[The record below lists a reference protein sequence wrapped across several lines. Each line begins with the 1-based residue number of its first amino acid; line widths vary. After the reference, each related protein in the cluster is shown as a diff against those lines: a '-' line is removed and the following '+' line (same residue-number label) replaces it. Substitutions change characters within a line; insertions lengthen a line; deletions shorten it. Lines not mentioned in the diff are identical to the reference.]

1 MAGGKIRLPAP
12 KNMAN
17 RARPRT
23 IEFLTVLLGF
33 MAGELLLAGVGG
45 WQRLVK
51 CSPAML
57 AKNAARGPR
66 CGRAARGTTECPR
79 SAGEQPRAP
88 ARGRLRRVPCWRIA
102 RTPSCL
108 ITGLAGNRGCPVG
121 ESRHLLRWRVAR
133 STTLPRLWPGKGCSK
148 RGRHG
153 GRPPGVRTTRVT
165 RALLLPL
172 EDELALGAL
181 PILAAQA
188 RAVAKADR
196 GDLLGTCLCTGDI
209 DWIDC
214 CASSSRPPASMCA
227 RCSIRMCRWRSR
239 TPARALVGSPRLQPR
254 TRAPG
259 VATPQGRPP
268 CPRTG
273 G

>member
-1 MAGGKIRLPAP
+1 MRARYVACGLTPRPAPPSCRPFGPSRPPQPPWAPAVNRAFAPSKHRQSCFCGQTKWRRHSRCALPAP
-12 KNMAN
+12 ASWTV
-17 RARPRT
+17 RT
-23 IEFLTVLLGF
+23 
-33 MAGELLLAGVGG
+33 
-45 WQRLVK
+45 
-51 CSPAML
+51 
-57 AKNAARGPR
+57 
-66 CGRAARGTTECPR
+66 
-79 SAGEQPRAP
+79 
-88 ARGRLRRVPCWRIA
+88 
-102 RTPSCL
+102 
-108 ITGLAGNRGCPVG
+108 
-121 ESRHLLRWRVAR
+121 
-133 STTLPRLWPGKGCSK
+133 CSK